1 MKRILVTGVN
11 GYISRSFRQYME
23 RFPNEYAVSAV
34 SLRGEAWK
42 DLDFSGYS
50 AVLHTTGLA
59 HVKETRENARQ
70 YYKINRDL
78 TAEVAE
84 KAKAEGVGQFVFLS
98 SMSVYGVEEGVITP
112 DSVPRPR
119 SSYGGSKL
127 EAEKLLLKMQTEDF
141 RVAVLRPPMVYG
153 EGCKGNYQ
161 ALVRLAGILPVCPDY
176 QNRRSMISIENLCED
191 IKRVI
196 DSGADGIFCPQ
207 DSNYVCTCEM
217 ICEIARRNGR
227 KIPRTKLLNFVPAIL
242 RKFTKKGKKAFGSLV
257 YQDGSQRGHAR
268 V

>member
-1 MKRILVTGVN
+1 MKRILVTGAD

-23 RFPNEYAVSAV
+23 RFPNEYAVSAA
-34 SLRGEAWK
+34 SLRGESWK
-42 DLDFSGYS
+42 DLDFSGCS
-50 AVLHTTGLA
+50 VVLHTAGLA
-59 HVKETRENARQ
+59 HEKETRENARL

-98 SMSVYGVEEGVITP
+98 SMSVYGMEEGVITP

-119 SSYGGSKL
+119 SSYGRSKL
-127 EAEKLLLKMQTEDF
+127 EAEKLLLKMRTEGF
-141 RVAVLRPPMVYG
+141 RVSVLRPPMVYG
-153 EGCKGNYQ
+153 EGCRGNYQ
-161 ALVRLAGILPVCPDY
+161 ALVKLARILPVCPDY

-191 IKRVI
+191 IKGII

-207 DSNYVCTCEM
+207 DPNYVCTCEM
-217 ICEIARRNGR
+217 ICEIAKRNGR
-227 KIPRTKLLNFVPAIL
+227 KIPRTRLLNFVPAML
-242 RKFTKKGKKAFGSLV
+242 RKFTKKGRKAFGSLV